1 MTKKIPDLSGWHP
14 SKQQQAARELADTIE
29 PAALRAALVKTLPG
43 FSEALVALEKEE
55 ADPNE
60 GRAALI
66 YAEVDAA
73 ICDLLSSL
81 LARDIPRPTIGFVRH
96 NLDEL
101 ERALAAFSDAW
112 KRTDIRTKHHVFL
125 TLGEGGSSPLPN
137 PQTVLPDAWGRGLD
151 RMSNF
156 QDAVQWISAGIERAK
171 AELPAQDGRRGDY
184 DAFVARLADV
194 YTSCTGRPFTAS
206 RARRA
211 MQPISLMPSQLAA
224 RTICPH
230 GSGTIA
236 AAITRV
242 IRNRKRR

>member
-81 LARDIPRPTIGFVRH
+81 LAGTFLSPDHRICSAQPR
-96 NLDEL
+96 
-101 ERALAAFSDAW
+101 
-112 KRTDIRTKHHVFL
+112 
-125 TLGEGGSSPLPN
+125 
-137 PQTVLPDAWGRGLD
+137 
-151 RMSNF
+151 
-156 QDAVQWISAGIERAK
+156 
-171 AELPAQDGRRGDY
+171 
-184 DAFVARLADV
+184 
-194 YTSCTGRPFTAS
+194 
-206 RARRA
+206 
-211 MQPISLMPSQLAA
+211 
-224 RTICPH
+224 
-230 GSGTIA
+230 
-236 AAITRV
+236 
-242 IRNRKRR
+242 